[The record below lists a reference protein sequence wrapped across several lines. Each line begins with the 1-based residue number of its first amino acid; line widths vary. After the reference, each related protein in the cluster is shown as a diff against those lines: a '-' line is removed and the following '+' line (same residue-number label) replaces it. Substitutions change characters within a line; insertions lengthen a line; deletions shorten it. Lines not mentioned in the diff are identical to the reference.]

1 MFFPKTIAV
10 RVKIYT
16 FEEKQQA
23 KH

>member
-1 MFFPKTIAV
+1 MFFPKPIAV